1 MVGNIYW
8 KYVGYFKYCRFCELI
23 DFDLVWLF
31 WIFEC
36 LKIASLI
43 ILHCSLH
50 LLLKAWKWGVTFPP
64 CFIILH
70 FPLHLLLNTCEWGV
84 TFPPP
89 FFRCRKKGKGGLTP
103 HCQTPT
109 TIWGEGN
116 SSFLFCISCLLN
128 VLSAKRLL
136 PTCKLILTIGIIVI
150 SYSIVLCCVMLCCV
164 VLYRL
169 VLY

>member
-1 MVGNIYW
+1 MSLLWVNWFRFSLVILNIRMPENCKSY
-8 KYVGYFKYCRFCELI
+8 YFALFST
-23 DFDLVWLF
+23 LVIESMEMRSYLPPLF
-31 WIFEC
+31 YYFAFSFALVIEHMWMRSY
-36 LKIASLI
+36 L
-43 ILHCSLH
+43 
-50 LLLKAWKWGVTFPP
+50 P
-64 CFIILH
+64 
-70 FPLHLLLNTCEWGV
+70 
-84 TFPPP
+84 PPP